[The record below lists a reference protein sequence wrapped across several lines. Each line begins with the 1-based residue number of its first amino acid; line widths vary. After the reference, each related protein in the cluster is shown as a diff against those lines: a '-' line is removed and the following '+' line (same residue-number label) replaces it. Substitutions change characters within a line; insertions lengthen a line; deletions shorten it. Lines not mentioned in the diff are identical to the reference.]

1 MASPIFIN
9 PPPIV
14 VKLVSSMC
22 RNDTGIL
29 WQIIGNYN
37 AQKCTEQVQ
46 IPWVRDEFCLIA
58 TLFSSP
64 FHWSHTFQVFTNG
77 FNVLGF
83 VSRTRGDVCLLSA
96 CFSLF
101 QLFSLLSP
109 RPTLSSLD
117 CCVPHDGLRSL
128 AGWRASLTGLRCP
141 SPTRKDGHAILLAQ
155 AFVRT
160 PVGLDLF
167 AQATFTFNDFQQLS
181 VSLGLGGGRDS
192 GLSLGQLGQ
201 LLELQLQ
208 VVLLLKL
215 LELLL

>member
-1 MASPIFIN
+1 MR
-9 PPPIV
+9 V
-14 VKLVSSMC
+14 LVSFGC
-22 RNDTGIL
+22 
-29 WQIIGNYN
+29 
-37 AQKCTEQVQ
+37 
-46 IPWVRDEFCLIA
+46 
-58 TLFSSP
+58 
-64 FHWSHTFQVFTNG
+64 
-77 FNVLGF
+77 
-83 VSRTRGDVCLLSA
+83 
-96 CFSLF
+96 
-101 QLFSLLSP
+101 
-109 RPTLSSLD
+109 PTLSSLD

-128 AGWRASLTGLRCP
+128 AGWRACLTGLRCP

-160 PVGLDLF
+160 PMGLDLF

-181 VSLGLGGGRDS
+181 VSLGLCGGRDAAPADS